1 MNDLEPP
8 DSHHLHA
15 AVGWLELAN
24 WQEANEELEKIA
36 PTLRAHPD
44 VLEVRC
50 AIYAKAERWSVV
62 LDIAKAIITLAPER
76 AFGWIHS
83 ANALHHL
90 KRTEEARHTLV
101 GILNRFRNDWLVRF
115 NLACYE
121 CQLGNQAAAWACLA
135 EAFELGDAKAVKL
148 LALNAY
154 DLEPFWK
161 HIGGFKH

>member
-1 MNDLEPP
+1 MKALEPP
-8 DSHHLHA
+8 DCHHLSA
-15 AVGWLELAN
+15 ALGWFELAN

-50 AIYAKAERWSVV
+50 AIYAKLERWETV
-62 LDIAKAIITLAPER
+62 LDIAKAISQLDPDRTFGPIYLAC
-76 AFGWIHS
+76 AFHK
-83 ANALHHL
+83 L
-90 KRTEEARHTLV
+90 KRTEEARLV
-101 GILNRFRNDWLVRF
+101 LVKILNRFPTDWLVRF

-121 CQLGNQAAAWACLA
+121 CQLGNQAVAWAYLA

-161 HIGGFKH
+161 QIGDMKP